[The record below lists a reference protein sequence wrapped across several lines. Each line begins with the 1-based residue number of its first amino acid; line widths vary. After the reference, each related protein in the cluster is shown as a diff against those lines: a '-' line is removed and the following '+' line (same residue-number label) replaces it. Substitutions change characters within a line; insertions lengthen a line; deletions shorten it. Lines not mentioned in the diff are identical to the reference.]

1 MARDVRTALLIL
13 CGLLLIMAGLFQLL
27 AFFPLSALGFDAA
40 IALLIIVPGIILTA
54 LGLAKARPAWA
65 IGLLALCSALLIAV
79 SSGLTAFLTPGYYA
93 RLEERELTVADVP
106 SPVEEVRVSVSTDVG
121 AISVSTTENRTLL
134 VAVKFRMAAEEKPT
148 FSYELVGTS
157 LTVVASARLSS
168 VDITVASWLNWSARV
183 RTGLGAIE
191 ASVNATN
198 LVDLLLESSLG
209 AISLAVEAP
218 RLSNNCTI
226 VVRTSL
232 GSVDA
237 DVHLGAP
244 AARPVGCEVEVKTS
258 LGSIDLTVDGF
269 EVASRDRG
277 YLLLRSEG
285 FEAAERVLYIRLSTS
300 LGSIDVVARRP

>member
-27 AFFPLSALGFDAA
+27 AFFPLSVLGFDAA
-40 IALLIIVPGIILTA
+40 IALLVIVPGIILMA
-54 LGLAKARPAWA
+54 LGLAKAGPAWA

-106 SPVEEVRVSVSTDVG
+106 GPVEEVRVSVSTDVG

-168 VDITVASWLNWSARV
+168 VDITVASWLNWSARA